1 MLFNIELFEGGA
13 TCEFPSD
20 PSSQEE
26 VERTFSSTYF
36 SGERYKFSYK
46 CPDQDQTGIRERTC
60 LTTGHCSGHDI
71 IFGANDLQS
80 KFIFII
86 YQKIFALFCLLLSSK
101 LIPPNGVARKKIVIA
116 NCLSETF
123 ELVSQEV

>member
-26 VERTFSSTYF
+26 VGRTFSSR
-36 SGERYKFSYK
+36 RYRFSYK
-46 CPDQDQTGIRERTC
+46 CPDQDWTGIRERTC
-60 LTTGHCSGHDI
+60 LTTGNWSGHDI
-71 IFGANDLQS
+71 ICGANDLQS
-80 KFIFII
+80 KFILII
-86 YQKIFALFCLLLSSK
+86 HQKMFALFCLLLSSK
-101 LIPPNGVARKKIVIA
+101 LIQPNGVARKKIVIA